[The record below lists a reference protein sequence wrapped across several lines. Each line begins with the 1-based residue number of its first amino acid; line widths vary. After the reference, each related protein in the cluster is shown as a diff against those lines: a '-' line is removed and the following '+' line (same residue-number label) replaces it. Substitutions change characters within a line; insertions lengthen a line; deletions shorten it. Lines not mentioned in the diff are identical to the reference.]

1 MSRSRRQTV
10 CRADCL
16 TGAGGD
22 RNPAARAALASGPVV
37 ALLAAMTNTN
47 KAIKALRNILLPAAL
62 LLSSG
67 TIGCATVGAGH
78 SDVRGRDV
86 HVSASLSGGAARAIV
101 SGPAT
106 LLHVDVAGANDL
118 SLYRVARTDGDAC
131 AAAAKRGPATEL
143 RRGASNRVNIDVGAD
158 EIICVAAATA
168 GRGASL
174 TWHARSAQT
183 STISDGRLLA
193 ANDRD

>member
-1 MSRSRRQTV
+1 
-10 CRADCL
+10 
-16 TGAGGD
+16 
-22 RNPAARAALASGPVV
+22 
-37 ALLAAMTNTN
+37 MTNTN
-47 KAIKALRNILLPAAL
+47 KALKILRNTLLPAAL

-78 SDVRGRDV
+78 GDIRGRDV
-86 HVSASLSGGAARAIV
+86 HVSASVAGGASRAIV

-106 LLHVDVAGANDL
+106 LLHVDVAGADDL

-143 RRGASNRVNIDVGAD
+143 RRGASNRVNIDVASD
-158 EIICVAAATA
+158 ETICVAAATA

-174 TWHARSAQT
+174 TWHARNADT
-183 STISDGRLLA
+183 STTTDGRLLA
-193 ANDRD
+193 ANDRK